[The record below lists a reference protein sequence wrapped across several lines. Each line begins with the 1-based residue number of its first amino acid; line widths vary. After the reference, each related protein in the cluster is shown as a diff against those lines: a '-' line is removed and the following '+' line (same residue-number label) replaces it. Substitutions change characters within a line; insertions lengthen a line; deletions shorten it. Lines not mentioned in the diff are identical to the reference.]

1 MNPEIKTKFFWGVS
15 IISLVKSPFS
25 IQSVIERP
33 KIMRYIADFH
43 DKEQAKNDQNTQLRI
58 LIVF

>member
-1 MNPEIKTKFFWGVS
+1 MNPDIKTKFFWGVS

-43 DKEQAKNDQNTQLRI
+43 DKEQAKNDQKLN
-58 LIVF
+58 